1 MLLAI
6 KLAIA
11 ATLAPFGDEAF
22 YWQESRHLAWG
33 YSDLPPLTAWLIR
46 LGEGVAGHGLLGMR
60 WPFLL
65 LGSALPWLVAA
76 FARRLFGARAGWQA
90 GLLCLALPLAGS
102 LGVLALPDVPLTVAI
117 MLALLALA
125 RAMDDDRCRDWLL
138 LGAALA
144 ACWLTHYRAAMP
156 MLAGLLLC
164 VLTPRGRTLWRRRGF
179 WGALALAALGLLP
192 LLVSNW
198 RQGGAGLA
206 FQLVQRNP
214 WRFHADALVQPLEQA
229 LACTPLLYGLLL
241 WTAWRCWRRRGEG
254 APWDLLAIVPMTFI
268 VAYFAAGLFAD
279 DLRFRAHWPLP
290 GYLPLLAALPVLW
303 RPWIA
308 RRGWRL
314 FALVTLALAAVG
326 QLAGLA
332 YLGVAAAPGGARV
345 LAGAKA
351 FPRTF
356 VGWRESGA
364 AARGLLREAPP
375 GTVLVADNF
384 MLAAELDFQLGG
396 HVPVYALD
404 NPLNAFHGRAPQL
417 AVWRRDGAALRARHA
432 GAPMLLAVGEDALR
446 VHDRPGW
453 LGALCSRIDA
463 PAPLRRLD
471 LYEGRKRVAFY
482 LGRVP
487 SHAPAPLPASVA
499 ERDACPIWRRAH
511 AADTGVSAS
520 LPPGGDRGGVAQG
533 RAMPAARSSRASAI
547 SGRPIRALGS
557 SFSIRS
563 NRLMPSPSHLKL
575 PAQSSGRS
583 RST

>member
-1 MLLAI
+1 MPDRGSVAAALAPWRAAFVTAFAVLLAI

-11 ATLAPFGDEAF
+11 CTLAPFGDEAF

-46 LGEGVAGHGLLGMR
+46 LGEDVAGHGLFGMR
-60 WPFLL
+60 WPFLAI
-65 LGSALPWLVAA
+65 GSALPWLVVA
-76 FARRLFGARAGWQA
+76 FARRLFGASTMAWQA
-90 GLLCLALPLAGS
+90 GLWCLALPLAGS

-125 RAMDDDRCRDWLL
+125 RAMDGDRWRDWLL

-144 ACWLTHYRAAMP
+144 VCWLAHYRAAMP

-164 VLTPRGRTLWRRRGF
+164 TFSPRGRRQWRRGGF
-179 WGALALAALGLLP
+179 WLALAVAALGLLP

-198 RQGGAGLA
+198 RQDGAGLA

-254 APWDLLAIVPMTFI
+254 APWDVLAWTSLTFI
-268 VAYFAAGLFAD
+268 VVYFVAGLFAD

-303 RPWIA
+303 RPLAA

-314 FALVTLALAAVG
+314 FAGAAFALAALG
-326 QLAGLA
+326 QLTSLA
-332 YLGVAAAPGGARV
+332 YLGLAAWPGGARA
-345 LAGAKA
+345 LAGMKA

-364 AARGLLREAPP
+364 AARTLLRAQPS
-375 GTVLVADNF
+375 GSVLVADNF
-384 MLAAELDFQLGG
+384 MLAAELDFQLDGRL
-396 HVPVYALD
+396 PVYVLD
-404 NPLNAFHGRAPQL
+404 SPLNTFHGRAPQL
-417 AVWRRDGAALRARHA
+417 TVWHRDGAALRADHA

-446 VHDRPGW
+446 VHDRAGW
-453 LGALCSRIDA
+453 LGGLCSRIDD
-463 PAPLRRLD
+463 PRPLRRLD
-471 LYEGRKRVAFY
+471 LYDGRKRVAFY
-482 LGRVP
+482 AGRVP
-487 SHAPAPLPASVA
+487 PDAPVPGPATPVQ
-499 ERDACPIWRRAH
+499 RDACPIWLQAH
-511 AADTGVSAS
+511 AAATGT
-520 LPPGGDRGGVAQG
+520 L
-533 RAMPAARSSRASAI
+533 
-547 SGRPIRALGS
+547 
-557 SFSIRS
+557 
-563 NRLMPSPSHLKL
+563 
-575 PAQSSGRS
+575 
-583 RST
+583 